1 MSPFM
6 FWSGIIFASCFVSAH
21 LAMMAG
27 LIMERQRERKALSRL
42 PGQLGTGNT
51 DQGAAI
57 SPGVTTQP
65 TDTTGSV
72 KAAPV
77 SIVIPAK
84 NEESNLP
91 ALFASLQAQRYAGPL
106 EVVLIDDRSTD
117 STLRMFK
124 DFQASSTF
132 PVKIL
137 HLDENPG
144 PNFKQKALERGIDLA
159 SGDFLLFTDADCTM
173 GPDWVTTMAAL
184 IGDERTAL
192 AIGPVYK
199 RIDGS
204 GFFRLFQA
212 FDHAMRY
219 MYLTGG
225 AGLGVP
231 CGGFG
236 NNLIIRKTALD
247 AIGGYAAVPYSV
259 TEDAALISCVRS
271 RKEFRIRAGMSES
284 SRVVTTPVPGW
295 QEMITQGLRW
305 NNGGL
310 FAPDLE
316 TRLVFGALALS
327 ISAGVISVPF
337 VFAVPGLW
345 MLPAAILVAMLMN
358 TIATV
363 GMAGRMLSASWPRL
377 AAQLA
382 YMPINFTLLTLLGLL
397 GIKVSW
403 KGDHLAGASP
413 RS

>member
-1 MSPFM
+1 MSWFGPV
-6 FWSGIIFASCFVSAH
+6 FAGAFVSAH

-27 LIMERQRERKALSRL
+27 LLMEKQRERKALARLSNPPDTGPSGKKNTSSPSRS
-42 PGQLGTGNT
+42 
-51 DQGAAI
+51 A
-57 SPGVTTQP
+57 S
-65 TDTTGSV
+65 
-72 KAAPV
+72 V
-77 SIVIPAK
+77 SIIIPAK
-84 NEESNLP
+84 NEEANLP
-91 ALFASLQAQRYAGPL
+91 ALFASLQAQKYAGPL
-106 EVVLIDDRSTD
+106 EVVLIDDRSSD
-117 STLRMFK
+117 ATLRMFQ

-132 PVKIL
+132 PVKTL

-159 SGDFLLFTDADCTM
+159 TGEYLLFTDADCTM
-173 GPDWVTTMAAL
+173 SPGWVATMAAL
-184 IGDERTAL
+184 LGDKDTAL

-247 AIGGYAAVPYSV
+247 TIGGYAAVPYSV

-271 RKEFRIRAGMSES
+271 RKEFRIRAGMTEPT
-284 SRVVTTPVPGW
+284 RVVTTPVPGW
-295 QEMITQGLRW
+295 RELITQGLRW

-345 MLPAAILVAMLMN
+345 MLPAAILASMLMN

-363 GMAGRMLSASWPRL
+363 GMAGRMLPASWPRL
-377 AAQLA
+377 AAQLV

-403 KGDHLAGASP
+403 KGERLAGTSP

>member
-1 MSPFM
+1 VSPFM
-6 FWSGIIFASCFVSAH
+6 SWFGPLFAVSFISAH

-27 LIMERQRERKALSRL
+27 LLMERSRERKTLARLSS
-42 PGQLGTGNT
+42 PLGAGRSSKGNNAT
-51 DQGAAI
+51 PSQAA
-57 SPGVTTQP
+57 S
-65 TDTTGSV
+65 
-72 KAAPV
+72 V

-84 NEESNLP
+84 NEQANLA
-91 ALFASLQAQRYAGPL
+91 ALFESLQAQEYAGPL
-106 EVVLIDDRSTD
+106 EVVLIDDRSSD
-117 STLRMFK
+117 ATLRMFQ

-144 PNFKQKALERGIDLA
+144 PNFKQKALERGMDLA
-159 SGDFLLFTDADCTM
+159 TGEYLLFTDADCTM
-173 GPDWVTTMAAL
+173 SPGWVATMSAL
-184 IGDERTAL
+184 LGDGRTAL

-199 RIDGS
+199 RIDGP

-212 FDHAMRY
+212 FDHAVRY

-236 NNLIIRKTALD
+236 NNLIIRKTTLD
-247 AIGGYAAVPYSV
+247 AIGGYSAVPYSV

-271 RKEFRIRAGMSES
+271 RKEFRIRAGMTES
-284 SRVVTTPVPGW
+284 SRVVTTPVPSW
-295 QEMITQGLRW
+295 RELVTQGLRW

-310 FAPDLE
+310 YAPDLE

-327 ISAGVISVPF
+327 ISAGVLAVPF
-337 VFAVPGLW
+337 VPAIPGLW
-345 MLPAAILVAMLMN
+345 MLPAAVLVAMTMN

-377 AAQLA
+377 AAQLV

-397 GIKVSW
+397 GKKVSW
-403 KGDHLAGASP
+403 KGERLAGNTTPA
-413 RS
+413 